1 MESFVQK
8 RPISSFASRDTA
20 LPYLAIYVLSG
31 ACQPLLMC
39 EVHAAGLG
47 DARCQLYMVF
57 YYLGMSFTGLLQLC
71 RADDAGLPGL
81 QLQSGSL
88 KRHMDVWTLLPC
100 VFVAF
105 FGITAQSLNWAG
117 NMRAGSSIFAVVY
130 ASVTIW
136 AALLSRIL
144 LQRRLSRRQWLS
156 IGSVFGGLA
165 LTGLDAKSLGP
176 EVFMGS
182 LMIATGTIL
191 HATCHTPFRS

>member
-39 EVHAAGLG
+39 E
-47 DARCQLYMVF
+47 
-57 YYLGMSFTGLLQLC
+57 
-71 RADDAGLPGL
+71 
-81 QLQSGSL
+81 
-88 KRHMDVWTLLPC
+88 
-100 VFVAF
+100 
-105 FGITAQSLNWAG
+105 
-117 NMRAGSSIFAVVY
+117 AGSSIFAVVY